1 LCSIISSNNKESRN
15 KKEAKK
21 KKKRNYLFLTAQ
33 GFQTNLPSGKYD
45 KAAFFLEYHVAGVHV
60 SVGWLLERGTDTRPP
75 TVIGDVLKHS

>member
-1 LCSIISSNNKESRN
+1 
-15 KKEAKK
+15 
-21 KKKRNYLFLTAQ
+21 LTAQ
-33 GFQTNLPSGKYD
+33 VFQTNLPFGKYD